1 MNRIFRSLLVLSF
14 LAAAAAAQTSPPSPD
29 SKSADS
35 GPAQFKS
42 AQASPR
48 KVDRAAAYYHYGV
61 AHMYEEQVT
70 VYGRSEL
77 ANKAMDEYRLA
88 IEADPSSEFLTSGL
102 AELYVKTGRIRD
114 AVLQAQDILKRDPNN
129 LEAHKLLGRIYLRS
143 LGDMPGGGNGSE
155 NVLKL
160 AIEQYEQ
167 IVKIEPDS
175 VDDHLLL
182 GRLYRL
188 NNDLQKA
195 EVELKT
201 AVKLDPDSEE
211 AVTTLSLLYSD
222 EGDTTHALQVL
233 SAVPDTGRSAKLY
246 AALGATYEQRKD
258 YKSAIDAYKHAIQ
271 LDRDNLDAI
280 RGLADNLLND
290 GQIDAALDQYKVIAD
305 ANPEDAQTYLRI
317 SEIYRRQGK
326 YDEALDSLKKAEAMV
341 PDALEVPYNIA
352 VVYEAQGHYDDAA
365 KLLQDLLKRTEK
377 ADNSYSQS
385 DRDNRAIFVE
395 RLAVVYQAGGRD
407 DDAVKLLQDVLKK
420 TEKDDSSYSQS
431 DRNNRSMLLERLG
444 SVYRDQQ
451 NYQAAVETYR
461 KMIPLGDDNTR
472 TAYQDII
479 DADRDAK
486 QWPEATAVAKEAV
499 QKLPDDRE
507 LRMVLDA
514 QVADTGDP
522 EKPLADMRSLL
533 KGVPEDREVY
543 VRLGIM
549 YTRLKRWS
557 DAEEALNKAEQLST
571 KSEDKEAVFFLLGDT
586 YEHEKKYD
594 EAEAEF
600 KKILAAHP
608 QNDAAV
614 ASTLNYLGYMNAD
627 RDVRLEESLNYI
639 KQAVSMEPSNGAYLD
654 SLGWAYFKLGK
665 YDLAEE
671 NLAKASARMGSDP
684 TVQDHLGDLYQKTG
698 RLKLAADHWQRAV
711 EEWNKTIAPEVD
723 TDLFAATQKKLD
735 AAKVRLAREESGKQ
749 N

>member
-1 MNRIFRSLLVLSF
+1 MNRIFRVILVLSIF
-14 LAAAAAAQTSPPSPD
+14 AAAAAGQKAPSSPAGAKSSASNPADSNPAQP
-29 SKSADS
+29 KSAAS
-35 GPAQFKS
+35 S
-42 AQASPR
+42 AR
-48 KVDRAAAYYHYGV
+48 KLDRSAAYYHYTL

-143 LGDMPGGGNGSE
+143 LGDMPGSGNGSD

-167 IVKIEPDS
+167 IVKIEPDKL
-175 VDDHLLL
+175 DDHLLL

-195 EVELKT
+195 ENELKI
-201 AVKLDPDSEE
+201 AVKLDPGSEE

-233 SAVPDTGRSAKLY
+233 SSVPDTGRSAKLY

-258 YKSAIDAYKHAIQ
+258 YKSAIDAYKRAIQ

-280 RGLADNLLND
+280 RGLAENLLND

-326 YDEALDSLKKAEAMV
+326 YDEALESLKKAEAMV
-341 PDALEVPYNIA
+341 PDALEVPYNVA
-352 VVYEAQGHYDDAA
+352 VVYEAQARYDDAT
-365 KLLQDLLKRTEK
+365 KILQDLLKKTEK
-377 ADNSYSQS
+377 PDNSYSQA
-385 DRDNRAIFVE
+385 DRNNRAIFI
-395 RLAVVYQAGGRD
+395 
-407 DDAVKLLQDVLKK
+407 
-420 TEKDDSSYSQS
+420 
-431 DRNNRSMLLERLG
+431 ERLG
-444 SVYRDQQ
+444 MVYRDQE
-451 NYQAAVETYR
+451 NYPAAVEAFR
-461 KMIPLGDDNTR
+461 KLIPLGDENAR
-472 TAYQDII
+472 TGFQDVI
-479 DADRDAK
+479 DTYREAK
-486 QWPEATAVAKEAV
+486 KWPEATATAKEAV

-514 QVADTGDP
+514 QLADTGDP
-522 EKPLADMRSLL
+522 EKPLADVRSLL
-533 KGVPEDREVY
+533 KGTPEDRDVY
-543 VRLGIM
+543 LRLSIM
-549 YTRLKRWS
+549 YTRLHRWS
-557 DAEEALNKAEQLST
+557 DAEESLNKAEKLST
-571 KSEDKEAVFFLLGDT
+571 KAEDREYVYFLRGST
-586 YEHEKKYD
+586 YEREKKYD
-594 EAEAEF
+594 AAEAEF
-600 KKILAAHP
+600 RKILAATP
-608 QNDAAV
+608 QSAA
-614 ASTLNYLGYMNAD
+614 TLNYLGYMNAD

-639 KQAVSMEPSNGAYLD
+639 KQAVSLEPTNGAYLD

-671 NLAKASARMGSDP
+671 NLTKASLRMGSDP

-698 RLKLAADHWQRAV
+698 RLKLAAAHWERAI
-711 EEWNKTIAPEVD
+711 EEWNKTIGSELD
-723 TDLFAATQKKLD
+723 GDLFAATQKKLD
-735 AAKVRLAREESGKQ
+735 AAKVRLAREGSGQ
-749 N
+749 Q

>member
-1 MNRIFRSLLVLSF
+1 MNRIFHAFLVFSIF
-14 LAAAAAAQTSPPSPD
+14 AAAAAAQNAPASPAGAKPAD
-29 SKSADS
+29 SKEGQSKSPSSA
-35 GPAQFKS
+35 
-42 AQASPR
+42 R
-48 KVDRAAAYYHYGV
+48 KLDRAAAYYHYTL

-77 ANKAMDEYRLA
+77 ATKAMEEYRLA

-143 LGDMPGGGNGSE
+143 LGDMPGGGNGSD

-182 GRLYRL
+182 GRLYRA
-188 NNDLQKA
+188 NNDLLKA
-195 EVELKT
+195 EGELKI

-211 AVTTLSLLYSD
+211 AITQLSLLYSD
-222 EGDTTHALQVL
+222 EGDTTKALQVL

-246 AALGATYEQRKD
+246 AALGATYEQRKE

-280 RGLADNLLND
+280 RGLAENLLND
-290 GQIDAALDQYKVIAD
+290 GQVDAALNQFKVIAD

-326 YDEALDSLKKAEAMV
+326 YDEALESLKKAEAMV
-341 PDALEVPYNIA
+341 PDSVEIPYNVA
-352 VVYEAQGHYDDAA
+352 VVYEAQARYDEAA
-365 KLLQDLLKRTEK
+365 KILQDLLKKTEK
-377 ADNSYSQS
+377 PENSYSQG
-385 DRDNRAIFVE
+385 DRNNRAIFI
-395 RLAVVYQAGGRD
+395 
-407 DDAVKLLQDVLKK
+407 
-420 TEKDDSSYSQS
+420 
-431 DRNNRSMLLERLG
+431 ERLG
-444 SVYRDQQ
+444 MVYRDQE
-451 NYQAAVETYR
+451 NYPAAVEAFR
-461 KMIPLGDDNTR
+461 KMIPLGDDNAR
-472 TAYQDII
+472 TGYQDVI
-479 DADRDAK
+479 DTYREAK
-486 QWPEATAVAKEAV
+486 QWPEATAAAKEAV
-499 QKLPDDRE
+499 QKLPNDHE

-514 QVADTGDP
+514 QLADTGDP
-522 EKPLADMRSLL
+522 EKPLADVRSML
-533 KGVPEDREVY
+533 KGKPEDRDVY
-543 VRLGIM
+543 LRLSIM

-571 KSEDKEAVFFLLGDT
+571 KSEDKEYVYFLRGST
-586 YEHEKKYD
+586 YEREKKFD
-594 EAEAEF
+594 QAEAEF
-600 KKILAAHP
+600 KKILAANP
-608 QNDAAV
+608 QSAA
-614 ASTLNYLGYMNAD
+614 TLNYLGYMNAD

-639 KQAVSMEPSNGAYLD
+639 KTAVSLEPTNGAYLD
-654 SLGWAYFKLGK
+654 SLGWAYYKLGK

-671 NLAKASARMGSDP
+671 TLNKASLRMGSDP

-698 RLKLAADHWQRAV
+698 RLKLAAAHWERAV
-711 EEWNKTIAPEVD
+711 EEWNKTIGSELD
-723 TDLFAATQKKLD
+723 TDLYAATQKKLD
-735 AAKVRLAREESGKQ
+735 AAKVRLAKEGSGQ
-749 N
+749 Q

>member
-1 MNRIFRSLLVLSF
+1 MNRIFRTVLMFSF
-14 LAAAAAAQTSPPSPD
+14 LAAVAAAQTNPTSPAG
-29 SKSADS
+29 SKPADPKPAAS
-35 GPAQFKS
+35 KPAQ
-42 AQASPR
+42 ALPR
-48 KVDRAAAYYHYGV
+48 KVDRAAAYYHYTV
-61 AHMYEEQVT
+61 AHMYEEQIT

-77 ANKAMDEYRLA
+77 ASKAMEEYRLA
-88 IEADPSSEFLTSGL
+88 IEADPSSEFLTSAL

-114 AVLQAQDILKRDPNN
+114 AVLEAQDIIKRDPTN

-143 LGDMPGGGNGSE
+143 LGDLPGGGNGSD

-167 IVKIEPDS
+167 IVKIEPNN

-195 EVELKT
+195 ENELKT

-211 AVTTLSLLYSD
+211 AVTTLALLYSD
-222 EGDTTHALQVL
+222 EGDTAHALQVL

-280 RGLADNLLND
+280 RGLAENLLND

-326 YDEALDSLKKAEAMV
+326 YDEALEHLKKAQGMV

-352 VVYEAQGHYDDAA
+352 VVYQAQARYDEAV
-365 KLLQDLLKRTEK
+365 KLLQDLLKKTEK
-377 ADNSYSQS
+377 AEGSYSQA
-385 DRDNRAIFVE
+385 DRNNRAIFI
-395 RLAVVYQAGGRD
+395 
-407 DDAVKLLQDVLKK
+407 
-420 TEKDDSSYSQS
+420 
-431 DRNNRSMLLERLG
+431 ERLG
-444 SVYRDQQ
+444 MVYRDQE
-451 NYQAAVETYR
+451 NYQAAVETFR
-461 KMIPLGDDNTR
+461 KMTLLGDENAR
-472 TAYQDII
+472 TGYQDVI
-479 DADRDAK
+479 DTYREAK
-486 QWPEATAVAKEAV
+486 QWPQATAAAKEAV
-499 QKLPDDRE
+499 QKLPNDRE

-514 QVADTGDP
+514 QLADTGDVD
-522 EKPLADMRSLL
+522 KPLADVRSLL
-533 KGVPEDREVY
+533 KGTPEDREVY
-543 VRLGIM
+543 LRLAIM
-549 YTRLKRWS
+549 YTRLKRFS
-557 DAEEALNKAEQLST
+557 DAEESLNKAEQLST
-571 KSEDKEAVFFLLGDT
+571 KPEEKEYVFFLRGDT

-594 EAEAEF
+594 QAEAEF
-600 KKILAAHP
+600 KKILASNP
-608 QNDAAV
+608 QNAM
-614 ASTLNYLGYMNAD
+614 TLNYLGYMNAD
-627 RDVRLEESLNYI
+627 RDIRLEESLNYI
-639 KQAVSMEPSNGAYLD
+639 KQAVSLEPTNGAYLD

-671 NLAKASARMGSDP
+671 SLAKASLRMSSDP

-698 RLKLAADHWQRAV
+698 RLKLAAAHWERAV
-711 EEWNKTIAPEVD
+711 AEWNRTVASEVD
-723 TDLFAATQKKLD
+723 NDLFAAAQRKLD
-735 AAKVRLAREESGKQ
+735 AAKVRLAKEGSGNQ
-749 N
+749 